1 MKVLFQVLLFLL
13 FLSSCCGQSK
23 RKEEIQG
30 NDLLFIISVPGGTR
44 AHIITINSNYELCYQ
59 VGSYNSDGK
68 LDSIIIKYNTEYEP
82 ILNSLS
88 EIDVEILKSF
98 YANKNQYYLNDTTII
113 KDAWE
118 YRLYMNGDRIISGN
132 THNFDDYPDIIKD
145 FIMFILY
152 KAGVLYEIPGM
163 S

>member
-1 MKVLFQVLLFLL
+1 MKVFFQVLLFLL
-13 FLSSCCGQSK
+13 ILSSCCGQSK
-23 RKEEIQG
+23 RKEEIQE
-30 NDLLFIISVPGGTR
+30 NDLLFIISASGGTR

-59 VGSYNSDGK
+59 VGSYNPDSNP
-68 LDSIIIKYNTEYEP
+68 DSIIIKYNTEYEP
-82 ILNSLS
+82 ILNTLS
-88 EIDVEILKSF
+88 EIDVDKLKSF

-118 YRLYMNGDRIISGN
+118 YRLYMNGERIISGN
-132 THNFDDYPDIIKD
+132 APDFDDYPDIIKD
-145 FIMFILY
+145 FIIFILY